1 MAAKLAIDGGERTV
15 PEGLVKTWPVTTD
28 QDRQAVLRVFD
39 NDQFHT
45 NRAPFAQELQEK
57 WAAYCG
63 VKHCLVT
70 NGGTGALHMALAS
83 AGVRAGDEVIT
94 SAFSYWAT
102 AASILHQN
110 AVPVFVDVDPQT
122 TTIDP
127 AKIEEKITER
137 TTALLPVHIDG
148 MPVDMD
154 PVMDIAARHQL
165 VVVSDCCQAH
175 GAQYKGRRVGS
186 IADVGGFSLNR
197 SKNLT
202 GGEGGLVTTDNDLY
216 IERAEAMLSFRNVA
230 SEEEE
235 DALFSGLGFNYRPHE
250 FINAFV
256 VSQFSKF
263 EERNGQRKQMA
274 RYLTSALG
282 EISGVEGPQVPDYA
296 DPVYFSYMFEVRPD
310 QLGLDVSPKHLRAGL
325 IKALVPEGV
334 PARAAQAVPVPGLDV
349 FQAKAGYGYG
359 CPWTCRHGRDV
370 EYRSEDYPVAQGICD
385 SRGYV
390 GGVNAANDMEL
401 MKLYT
406 DGLSKVLGNVDRL
419 LELAAEE

>member
-1 MAAKLAIDGGERTV
+1 MAAKLAIDGGQRTV
-15 PEGLVKTWPVTTD
+15 PEGMVNSWPVTTD
-28 QDRQAVLRVFD
+28 EDRQAVLRVFD
-39 NDQFHT
+39 NNQFHT

-94 SAFSYWAT
+94 SAFSYWASP
-102 AASILHQN
+102 AAVLHQN
-110 AVPVFVDVDPQT
+110 AIPVFVDVNPQT

-148 MPVDMD
+148 MPADMD
-154 PVMDIAARHQL
+154 PVMEIAARHGL

-202 GGEGGLVTTDNDLY
+202 GGEGGLVTTDNELY
-216 IERAEAMLSFRNVA
+216 IQRAEAMLSFRNVA
-230 SEEEE
+230 TDE

-250 FINAFV
+250 LINAFV

-263 EERNGQRKQMA
+263 EERNNQRQEMA
-274 RYLTSALG
+274 RYLTAALA
-282 EISGVEGPQVPDYA
+282 ELPGVEGPHVPDYA
-296 DPVYFSYMFEVRPD
+296 DPVYFSYMFEVCPD
-310 QLGLDVSPKHLRAGL
+310 QLGLDVTPKHLRAGL
-325 IKALVPEGV
+325 IKALAAEGV
-334 PARAAQAVPVPGLDV
+334 PARGAQAVPLPGLEV
-349 FQAKAGYGYG
+349 FQSKVGYGNG
-359 CPWTCRHGRDV
+359 CPWTCRHGRDI
-370 EYRSEDYPVAQGICD
+370 EYRSEDYPAAQGICD

-390 GGVNAANDMEL
+390 GGVSAANGVEL
-401 MKLYT
+401 MKLYV
-406 DGLSKVLGNVDRL
+406 DGFSKVLGNVDRL
-419 LELAAEE
+419 LELAAED

>member
-1 MAAKLAIDGGERTV
+1 MATKLAIDGGERTV
-15 PEGLVKTWPVTTD
+15 PEGMVRAWPVTTD
-28 QDRQAVLRVFD
+28 EDRQAVLQVFD
-39 NDQFHT
+39 NNQFHT

-63 VKHCLVT
+63 VRHCLVT

-94 SAFSYWAT
+94 SAFSYWAS
-102 AASILHQN
+102 ASAVLHQN
-110 AVPVFVDVDPQT
+110 AIPVFVDADAET

-148 MPVDMD
+148 MPADMD
-154 PVMDIAARHQL
+154 PVMEIAAKHGL

-202 GGEGGLVTTDNDLY
+202 GGEGGLITTDEELY
-216 IERAEAMLSFRNVA
+216 IQRAEAMLNFVNVGSGA
-230 SEEEE
+230 DD

-256 VSQFSKF
+256 VSQFSRF
-263 EERNGQRKQMA
+263 EERNAQRKEMA
-274 RYLTSALG
+274 RFLTSALAG
-282 EISGVEGPQVPDYA
+282 IPGVEGPRVPEYA

-310 QLGLDVSPKHLRAGL
+310 ELDLEVSPKHLRTGL
-325 IKALVPEGV
+325 VKALGAEGV
-334 PARAAQAVPVPGLDV
+334 PARVAQAVPVPGLAV
-349 FQAKAGYGYG
+349 FQTKVGYGRG
-359 CPWTCRHGRDV
+359 CPWTCRYGRDV
-370 EYRSEDYPVAQGICD
+370 EYRPEDYPATQEICD

-390 GGVNAANDMEL
+390 GGVNAANGMEL
-401 MKLYT
+401 MKLYV
-406 DGLSKVLGNVDRL
+406 DGFTKVLENVDRL
-419 LELAAEE
+419 LALAEEQ